1 MLTPPLNTDLA
12 LTKSAKKKNSTF
24 VLTLVAAAVLSGF
37 SATSMA
43 TPPRHADFSKAEAIN
58 TINRSE
64 DFTSGS
70 FVSSETTRGGQKL
83 DASMGENTPI
93 HGSVLVRVQGSDAGR
108 VDVSASNLNLS
119 HTISRLPGENGENY
133 SLAGGTIYVGDLG
146 SLTLSGTN
154 TIALNVENGRTYTD
168 GGAFNAAIEASSLTI
183 DGGTTT
189 VTANADSAGSP
200 SLSGINVTGDLHLT
214 NNATLMVNVKTG
226 AIADPDSLLVMNG
239 NDDYPYEM
247 QGEGIVLQEGATLR
261 TDAGTTLEVN
271 IESTGESPVAAFA
284 TALTIGDGSVL
295 NGTTIARA
303 SDNGSYSIGIDVEGS
318 ASFNGKTIVEVS
330 SKGRDALGIDLGSNV
345 YGQPDTIN
353 FGELSVTAQ
362 SSNGPVYGAE
372 VEDMVTVNFRDN
384 TEIKAVFTNPNVG
397 VDVTGLAAYDR
408 STVNFIGKNI
418 SISSES
424 ASNVYPGQWPQWTVG
439 IDKFGPGTITSSAD
453 TDLTIRPSI
462 PALVPSLTTGKTT
475 ASTKITSRVLLLA

>member
-1 MLTPPLNTDLA
+1 MA

-200 SLSGINVTGDLHLT
+200 SL
-214 NNATLMVNVKTG
+214 
-226 AIADPDSLLVMNG
+226 
-239 NDDYPYEM
+239 
-247 QGEGIVLQEGATLR
+247 
-261 TDAGTTLEVN
+261 
-271 IESTGESPVAAFA
+271 
-284 TALTIGDGSVL
+284 
-295 NGTTIARA
+295 
-303 SDNGSYSIGIDVEGS
+303 
-318 ASFNGKTIVEVS
+318 
-330 SKGRDALGIDLGSNV
+330 
-345 YGQPDTIN
+345 
-353 FGELSVTAQ
+353 
-362 SSNGPVYGAE
+362 
-372 VEDMVTVNFRDN
+372 
-384 TEIKAVFTNPNVG
+384 
-397 VDVTGLAAYDR
+397 
-408 STVNFIGKNI
+408 
-418 SISSES
+418 
-424 ASNVYPGQWPQWTVG
+424 
-439 IDKFGPGTITSSAD
+439 
-453 TDLTIRPSI
+453 
-462 PALVPSLTTGKTT
+462 
-475 ASTKITSRVLLLA
+475 

>member
-12 LTKSAKKKNSTF
+12 LTKSTKKKNSTF

-214 NNATLMVNVKTG
+214 NNATLIVNVKTG

-284 TALTIGDGSVL
+284 TALNIGDGSVL

-353 FGELSVTAQ
+353 FG
-362 SSNGPVYGAE
+362 
-372 VEDMVTVNFRDN
+372 
-384 TEIKAVFTNPNVG
+384 
-397 VDVTGLAAYDR
+397 
-408 STVNFIGKNI
+408 
-418 SISSES
+418 
-424 ASNVYPGQWPQWTVG
+424 
-439 IDKFGPGTITSSAD
+439 
-453 TDLTIRPSI
+453 
-462 PALVPSLTTGKTT
+462 
-475 ASTKITSRVLLLA
+475 